1 MRTHISTGH
10 IPSCGGTILAIVLP
24 WEAIVHIPDGFL
36 STPVWA
42 TMDVAAAPALG
53 YIVRRAQRGF
63 DDSRVPLLG
72 VMGAFVFAAQMI
84 NFPVGIGT
92 TSHLVGGALL
102 AYTLGPAA
110 ASVVMSAII
119 AIQALVF
126 QDGGILAMGANLIN
140 MALVG
145 VLAGYL
151 PFYLWGG
158 GRWRKLAIFAG
169 GALSLLASAVLAL
182 AELLVSGVPMPAS
195 VLGVSLALF
204 VVSALLEG
212 AITLAVIEA
221 LETIQPGFVR
231 KPETGRSFALGAI
244 GLAAVL
250 LAAVGVL
257 VASTAPDG
265 IEKLGLQTG
274 IASHVR
280 SLVTTPLT
288 GYQAAFFQ
296 TGWLRK
302 ASAGLA
308 GLALIY
314 GACLLIGRAVARKR
328 SV

>member
-1 MRTHISTGH
+1 
-10 IPSCGGTILAIVLP
+10 
-24 WEAIVHIPDGFL
+24 VHIPDGFL
-36 STPVWA
+36 SAPVWA
-42 TMDVAAAPALG
+42 TMDVIAAPAVG
-53 YIVRRAQRGF
+53 YIARRAQRGF
-63 DDSRVPLLG
+63 DDARVPLLG

-126 QDGGILAMGANLIN
+126 QDGGILALGANLIN

-158 GRWRKLAIFAG
+158 GPRRKIAIFAG

-182 AELLVSGVPMPAS
+182 AELLISGVPMPDS

-204 VVSALLEG
+204 LVSALLEG
-212 AITLAVIEA
+212 AITLAVIQA
-221 LETIQPGFVR
+221 LEAIQPGFVR
-231 KPETGRSFALGAI
+231 KPEAGRSWALGAA

-274 IASHVR
+274 IAPHVR
-280 SLVTTPLT
+280 TLISTPLS
-288 GYQAAFFQ
+288 GYEAAFLKA
-296 TGWLRK
+296 GWLRK

-314 GACLLIGRAVARKR
+314 GACLLIGRAVASKR
-328 SV
+328 SA